1 MKRRRI
7 PRGNGKPD
15 SNAAKPVR
23 EKYLL
28 RLYVSGITHRSTR
41 AILNLKE
48 ICEHHLARRYTLE
61 VIDIYQQPEKAKS
74 EQIIAAPT
82 LIKHLP
88 LPVRRFIGDMSKTE
102 RILVG
107 LSVPPSSE
115 ANESDDQNDADVPHT
130 PRF

>member
-7 PRGNGKPD
+7 PRGNGKP
-15 SNAAKPVR
+15 KPDADKPANG
-23 EKYLL
+23 KYLL
-28 RLYVSGITHRSTR
+28 RLYVSGVTPRSTR

-48 ICEHHLARRYTLE
+48 ICEHRLARRYTLE
-61 VIDIYQQPEKAKS
+61 VIDIYQQPERVKS

-107 LSVPPSSE
+107 LSVPPSAE
-115 ANESDDQNDADVPHT
+115 ANETDDQNDGHVPHT